1 MVIQTPALPQL
12 LLCKTSC
19 TVANCLPCGGFHL
32 RGNLQSE
39 VDLMMASD
47 QPVKPYVLQGEGSQ
61 TRASQPIPAP
71 QRALVAGAG
80 HRRVLQHGKGASCW
94 GCSLG
99 ICSHAPRLPDCCFP
113 VLASLAAGRQPQSW
127 IFCCITQGKLK
138 SLLCKL
144 LSVWGLQGFREET
157 KLNL

>member
-1 MVIQTPALPQL
+1 MVIQTPALPRL

-19 TVANCLPCGGFHL
+19 TVANCLPCGGSHL
-32 RGNLQSE
+32 GGNLCSE
-39 VDLMMASD
+39 VDPMMASD
-47 QPVKPYVLQGEGSQ
+47 QPVKPCVLQGEGSQ
-61 TRASQPIPAP
+61 ARASQPEPAP
-71 QRALVAGAG
+71 QRALVAGTR
-80 HRRVLQHGKGASCW
+80 HVRVLQHGKGASCR

-99 ICSHAPRLPDCCFP
+99 ICSHAPRLPNCCFP
-113 VLASLAAGRQPQSW
+113 ALASLAAGRQPQSW
-127 IFCCITQGKLK
+127 IFCCIAQCKLK